1 MKFNTAVKPERGD
14 EFLVDLADI
23 AVDHGSNNRFSQS
36 DIKTLVQSINQYGQ
50 LEAVGAVRVKPTNTL
65 KLAYGFGRYEA
76 IKQIN
81 ESLPE
86 GQKMRIKVAVFDG
99 NDRDVFFRNLAE
111 NAHRNELSHMDY
123 AFAIR
128 RMSENF
134 GQNDSQIANFFGYSI
149 SWVAQHRTLL
159 SLDYKIQEKVHTEEI
174 SVKDALALAK
184 LSEDKQREAVEEVIK
199 VIEEVEK
206 EQPAVVAPGDD
217 DDDDLPFTVT
227 AEDSPEEI
235 TPVPEA
241 KANKASKKAAVKDVI
256 RRASGDKLKRS
267 WPELHGFFEVMI
279 GSPAVSDELQKLAAV
294 MIAIMKGELNDDS
307 EAVEA
312 LEALIAGGK
321 Q

>member
-36 DIKTLVQSINQYGQ
+36 NVKTLVQSINQYGQ

-86 GQKMRIKVAVFDG
+86 DQKMRIKVVVFDG

-134 GQNDSQIANFFGYSI
+134 GQNDTQIANFFGYSV

-174 SVKDALALAK
+174 SVKDALTLAK

-206 EQPAVVAPGDD
+206 EQPAATTPSDD
-217 DDDDLPFTVT
+217 DDFPFTVT
-227 AEDSPEEI
+227 AEGSPEET
-235 TPVPEA
+235 TPMPET
-241 KANKASKKAAVKDVI
+241 KADKASKKAAVKDVI

-312 LEALIAGGK
+312 LEALIAGSK